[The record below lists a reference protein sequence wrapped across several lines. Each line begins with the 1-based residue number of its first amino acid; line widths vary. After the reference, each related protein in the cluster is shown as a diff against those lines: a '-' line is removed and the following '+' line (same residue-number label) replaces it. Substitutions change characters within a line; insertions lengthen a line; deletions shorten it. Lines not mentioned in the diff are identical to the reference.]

1 MATRRKCAFID
12 DVVEHS
18 GSDTE
23 EDYDEDDEQEYDDV
37 IEDDNEETATAD
49 KDSEHKKRAIKKRIH
64 EDSMDFYRRQLFS
77 DTLDDITSLSE
88 FDESHETAQP
98 KVQVDATDQLSPN
111 SHKRRRR
118 IVVHESDDEKLID
131 ADAVSE

>member
-1 MATRRKCAFID
+1 MQNMATRRKCAFID
-12 DVVEHS
+12 E
-18 GSDTE
+18 GE
-23 EDYDEDDEQEYDDV
+23 EEEEEEEEAEQDV
-37 IEDDNEETATAD
+37 IIADDRDDDTQD
-49 KDSEHKKRAIKKRIH
+49 YKDSDHKKRAIRKRVH
-64 EDSMDFYRRQLFS
+64 EDSMDFYHRQLFS

-131 ADAVSE
+131 